1 MNGIEFFEAKSSL
14 GLVDDWVSAF
24 ERKYGFIAADTGE
37 NLTKIGRGFQKGDVS
52 AMHHVKTS

>member
-1 MNGIEFFEAKSSL
+1 
-14 GLVDDWVSAF
+14 LVDDWVSAF

-52 AMHHVKTS
+52 AMHHIKTS